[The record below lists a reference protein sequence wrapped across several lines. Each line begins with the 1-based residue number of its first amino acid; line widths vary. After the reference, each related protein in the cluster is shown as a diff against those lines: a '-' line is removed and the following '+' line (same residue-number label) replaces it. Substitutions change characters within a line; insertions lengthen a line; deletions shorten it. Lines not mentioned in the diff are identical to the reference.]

1 MDLPYLFTSGL
12 FVVIIFLI
20 GVLYTWEEFKTMEN
34 KPEKHTP
41 YEEEEEAKVVDK
53 SE

>member
-20 GVLYTWEEFKTMEN
+20 GLFYTWEEARAMEN
-34 KPEKHTP
+34 KPKKHSP
-41 YEEEEEAKVVDK
+41 YEEKEDPKVVDD
-53 SE
+53 